1 MFKEKEKKKTDKK
14 KSVKKSSSK
23 TVMLRDANTGTFSQG
38 KQPAGSPTG
47 KNGGVPYWEVQMFI
61 RVVDTVI
68 TKEIEIAEVLDNDNK
83 SEGVLLSEIEQSEH
97 DVLHGESLSGH
108 PK

>member
-38 KQPAGSPTG
+38 KQPAGSATG
-47 KNGGVPYWEVQMFI
+47 KNGGVPYWEV
-61 RVVDTVI
+61 
-68 TKEIEIAEVLDNDNK
+68 
-83 SEGVLLSEIEQSEH
+83 
-97 DVLHGESLSGH
+97 
-108 PK
+108 

>member
-47 KNGGVPYWEVQMFI
+47 KNGGVPYWEV
-61 RVVDTVI
+61 
-68 TKEIEIAEVLDNDNK
+68 
-83 SEGVLLSEIEQSEH
+83 
-97 DVLHGESLSGH
+97 
-108 PK
+108 

>member
-1 MFKEKEKKKTDKK
+1 
-14 KSVKKSSSK
+14 
-23 TVMLRDANTGTFSQG
+23 
-38 KQPAGSPTG
+38 
-47 KNGGVPYWEVQMFI
+47 MFI

-97 DVLHGESLSGH
+97 DVLHVESLSGH